1 MGILDRNALDSALV
15 DLAAASTA
23 LERTA
28 RPNLKDVEE
37 ARDRAKKAH
46 GILDAAHK
54 LMSVGIYVVADAPA
68 MPGTPLPFS
77 EAPDLDEMEFQT
89 TCEPITPTPADLMK
103 SWEGWDEAQRE
114 EMFNAHL
121 VELSGVYAGTG
132 AEEPLDVTPYLEAK
146 KVDPT
151 QAFQWVLYA
160 LDQEYFKPEPDP
172 AGIADWI
179 ETLDEPESDEFDTYT
194 EEEREESLK
203 LLLDKLETEGLEQG
217 DLALKDWKKAE
228 KVFRAA
234 WAKDPKDTH
243 ARLTFA
249 AYHRPRISWDIPTD
263 EEMAPANFVDP
274 LETLGGEA

>member
-1 MGILDRNALDSALV
+1 MPRTEAGARIAQLLCE
-15 DLAAASTA
+15 ASTA
-23 LERTA
+23 VERHA
-28 RPNLKDVEE
+28 RITDKDYEE
-37 ARDRAKKAH
+37 CAAKTKEVHEACKAALVFRKQ
-46 GILDAAHK
+46 GITDIDPATEDPGPPLPF
-54 LMSVGIYVVADAPA
+54 DAPA
-68 MPGTPLPFS
+68 PA
-77 EAPDLDEMEFQT
+77 EE
-89 TCEPITPTPADLMK
+89 EPITPTPAELLK

-114 EMFNAHL
+114 EMFDVQL
-121 VELSGVYAGTG
+121 VELSKFYAFVTE
-132 AEEPLDVTPYLEAK
+132 APEPLDVTPYLEAK

-179 ETLDEPESDEFDTYT
+179 ETLDAPEPDEFDTYT

-234 WAKDPKDTH
+234 WAKDPKDTYT
-243 ARLTFA
+243 RLTFA

-274 LETLGGEA
+274 METLGGEA